1 MNLKSKLPPKFQKY
15 ASFGIFPKLLFLPLA
30 LGFIALILLLRPFV
44 VIKFFKVNQ
53 WRIGHLLA
61 EVEIVRL
68 NALEASKTK
77 KHYVIYYF
85 PERRMA
91 NEYAVQMWKR
101 VLPTISGS
109 WGWLVYTLSLKISTK
124 KLTCEPSVFD
134 QRDFWSTYK
143 TNLQFSEIETEQG
156 EKFLTSINCNDHN
169 YVCLIVRDSTYLE
182 TIRKD
187 KSFAFHNFRDA
198 DVRSYLQAAERLTNL
213 GYTVI
218 RMGQIVGEPLRSDN
232 PRIIDYATNGMRSE
246 FLDVYLGAY
255 CKFCISTGTGW
266 DVIPTIFRR
275 PVMYSNLLPI
285 FAPSALS
292 FPVIIHLKSLYDSKT
307 KLELSLSETI
317 KRDIASME
325 TTSGYKEAGVEIRD
339 MSSEEL
345 VEAVTEMA
353 QRVEGTF
360 VETPEQKEMQAKLK
374 HILSTHPKLQPS
386 PNYYP
391 IRAQFASCF
400 LSHHPHFLDF

>member
-1 MNLKSKLPPKFQKY
+1 MNLKSKFPPKLQKY
-15 ASFGIFPKLLFLPLA
+15 ANFGIFPKLIFLPFA

-44 VIKFFKVNQ
+44 VIKFFKVNP
-53 WRIGHLLA
+53 WRIGHLLQ

-68 NALEASKTK
+68 NALEASKNK
-77 KHYVIYYF
+77 KHHIIYYF
-85 PERRMA
+85 PERRVA
-91 NEYAVQMWKR
+91 NAFIVQMWKR

-109 WGWLVYTLSLKISTK
+109 WGWLVYTLSLKVPSI
-124 KLTCEPSVFD
+124 KLTCEPSITD
-134 QRDFWSTYK
+134 QRELWSTYT
-143 TNLQFSEIETEQG
+143 TNFQFSDLEIEQG
-156 EKFLTSINCNDHN
+156 EKFLTSINSSNYS
-169 YVCLIVRDSTYLE
+169 YVCLIVRDSSYLE

-187 KSFAFHNFRDA
+187 KSFAYHDFRDA

-232 PRIIDYATNGMRSE
+232 PNIIDYATNGMRSE
-246 FLDVYLGAY
+246 FLDIYLGAF

-275 PVMYSNLLPI
+275 RIMYSNFLPI
-285 FAPSALS
+285 FAPSAVSL
-292 FPVIIHLKSLYDSKT
+292 PMTIYPKSLYDSKT
-307 KLELSLSETI
+307 KLVLSLSEI
-317 KRDIASME
+317 IEHDIASVQ
-325 TTSGYKEAGVEIRD
+325 TASGYQEAGVEIRD
-339 MSSEEL
+339 LSSEEL

-374 HILSTHPKLQPS
+374 RILSTHPKLQPS

-400 LSHHPHFLDF
+400 LSRYPNFLD

>member
-44 VIKFFKVNQ
+44 VIKFFKVNP
-53 WRIGHLLA
+53 WRIGHLLV
-61 EVEIVRL
+61 EVEIARL

-77 KHYVIYYF
+77 KHCVIYYF
-85 PERRMA
+85 PERRAA
-91 NEYAVQMWKR
+91 NEYVVQIWKR

-109 WGWLVYTLSLKISTK
+109 LGWLVYTLGLKISSK
-124 KLTCEPSVFD
+124 KLTCEPSHVD
-134 QRDFWSTYK
+134 QLGLWGTYK

-156 EKFLTSINCNDHN
+156 EKFLTSINCSDHN

-187 KSFAFHNFRDA
+187 KSFAFHDFRDA
-198 DVRSYLQAAERLTNL
+198 DVRSYLQAAKQLTNL

-218 RMGQIVGEPLRSDN
+218 RMGQIVGEPLRFNN

-285 FAPSALS
+285 YAPSALS

-317 KRDIASME
+317 KRDIASMD
-325 TTSGYKEAGVEIRD
+325 TASGYQEAGVEIRD

-360 VETPEQKEMQAKLK
+360 VETQEQKEMQAKLK

-400 LSHHPHFLDF
+400 LSHHPHFLD